1 MDPPSI
7 VNMDFDQFFP
17 LAYNQQREIQ
27 RLVAFLTDWVETQCL
42 YSINLAQS
50 NATVNPAE
58 LGLPIATTAG
68 DDYQIIVSDLQI
80 MPVSQTPTYSTKI
93 S

>member
-1 MDPPSI
+1 
-7 VNMDFDQFFP
+7 MDFDQFFP
-17 LAYNQQREIQ
+17 LAYNQQWEIQ
-27 RLVAFLTDWVETQCL
+27 HLVAFLTDWVETQRL

-50 NATVNPAE
+50 NAMVNPAE
-58 LGLPIATTAG
+58 LDLPIATTAG
-68 DDYQIIVSDLQI
+68 DDYQIIMSDLQT